1 RMRTAVQSRTIAE
14 TAADPTAA
22 TACPAASDPRFHEST
37 SQRVRRWVLG
47 TAYAL
52 RPNRIALMPRLALM
66 SLFHAFAPAGARDKL
81 PEHPVYYSPRGLVG
95 ISDDLSVEALIANYK
110 HGYFP
115 VCHMGAMKWW
125 CPDERAVIDPALTH
139 VGKNLRRLL

>member
-1 RMRTAVQSRTIAE
+1 MAGLLPLLPFAFVKDLRTNTEGRAARPARSMSARIGKARIGAAVQSRTNAQ
-14 TAADPTAA
+14 TAADPAAA

-66 SLFHAFAPAGARDKL
+66 SLSHAFAPAGTRDKL

-95 ISDDLSVEALIANYK
+95 I
-110 HGYFP
+110 
-115 VCHMGAMKWW
+115 
-125 CPDERAVIDPALTH
+125 
-139 VGKNLRRLL
+139 